1 MGKLVKFTPPPG
13 VWKNGTAYEAKG
25 RWHDCNLV
33 RWKDGKL
40 QPLGGW
46 EETIG
51 ASLSG
56 VGRAMMTWRDYSGDR
71 WLAIGTNKKL
81 YIFTSLSGTAVDIT
95 PVGFAEGDANAKIGL
110 GFGAGDFS
118 GTATVAEV
126 TGTDF
131 TFTAPATITSPS
143 VVFTD
148 GETNTNAPGIGP
160 APFGVGDEIEITGS
174 SDSRNNK
181 SYGSTGSH
189 RIVTVVKGGVS
200 GLSDTTPTP
209 SGAWQA
215 SQSHT
220 NVFQTSTSGAG
231 TGIKF
236 SITTDGSGN
245 PTVTITTIGSG
256 YAASNT
262 IVLTDPGNTTNTA
275 TVTVSSITNQMTLGP
290 SSNATDGG
298 GSSAYSTSGIYADTP
313 GETITIKRTRRF
325 GNENA
330 ETSSLVLEASSWIF
344 DLWGENLVGM
354 STSDGKLYQWS
365 PSATNPTSV
374 KAAVISGAPTN
385 NYAMLVSK
393 ERHMFALGASGNNR
407 QIKWS
412 DAEVITTWGAT
423 ATNQAG
429 GFFID
434 TSGQIM
440 AGKTVGDR
448 ILIWTTTDLH
458 AIDWVGPPYVYGRKK
473 IGDACGAI
481 SNRSMI
487 AVGDRAFWMSQGGFF
502 QYQGSVQPLECD
514 VSDYVFG
521 SMNRV
526 QDSKIYASVNQEF
539 FEVTWWYASADS
551 DEILKYVMFNYKEN
565 WWAVGELCRTAW
577 VDSGVFDDPIAI
589 ADDNKIYVH
598 EQAASSSKRTTQQV
612 AYTSADVSD
621 LDRNLV
627 TGTDSTSDVGLCF
640 AETGGMEV
648 GDAGD
653 NIAHITQLITDS
665 TQGTNGLRMKFKT
678 SMTPTGTESESSNY
692 EIADDGYTDVRE
704 TGRQFKFRVESGWDQ
719 SWSLGQI
726 RASISTGGRR

>member
-13 VWKNGTAYEAKG
+13 VWKNGTAYEARG

-33 RWKDGKL
+33 RWRDGRL

-118 GTATVAEV
+118 GTTTVAEV

-131 TFTAPATITSPS
+131 TFTAPATITSAS
-143 VVFTD
+143 VVLTD
-148 GETNTNAPGIGP
+148 NVTNTNAPGIGP

-174 SDSRNNK
+174 SAGANNK
-181 SYGSTGSH
+181 TYPNSH
-189 RIVTVVKGGVS
+189 RIVSFPTTKSMTVGPKNGSAAYTG
-200 GLSDTTPTP
+200 SDSDKLVTD
-209 SGAWQA
+209 S
-215 SQSHT
+215 
-220 NVFQTSTSGAG
+220 ST
-231 TGIKF
+231 
-236 SITTDGSGN
+236 
-245 PTVTITTIGSG
+245 
-256 YAASNT
+256 
-262 IVLTDPGNTTNTA
+262 
-275 TVTVSSITNQMTLGP
+275 
-290 SSNATDGG
+290 
-298 GSSAYSTSGIYADTP
+298 
-313 GETITIKRTRRF
+313 GETINIKRTRRY

-344 DLWGENLVGM
+344 DLWGEKLVGM
-354 STSDGKLYQWS
+354 STSDGKLYQWD

-374 KAAVISGAPTN
+374 KATVVHATAPTN

-393 ERHMFALGASGNNR
+393 ERHMFALGAAGNNR
-407 QIKWS
+407 QIMWS
-412 DAEVITTWGAT
+412 DTDDNTDWT
-423 ATNQAG
+423 AASDNQAG
-429 GFFID
+429 SFFID
-434 TSGQIM
+434 TSGQVM

-473 IGDACGAI
+473 VGDACGAI
-481 SNRSMI
+481 SNRSMV
-487 AVGDRAFWMSQGGFF
+487 AVGDMAFWMSPGGFF
-502 QYQGSVQPLECD
+502 QYQGTVQPLECD

-551 DEILKYVMFNYKEN
+551 DEILKYVMYNYKEN

-692 EIADDGYTDVRE
+692 EVADDGYTDVRE

>member
-118 GTATVAEV
+118 GTTTVAEV

-131 TFTAPATITSPS
+131 TFTAPATITSAS
-143 VVFTD
+143 VVLTD
-148 GETNTNAPGIGP
+148 NVTNTNAPGIGP

-174 SDSRNNK
+174 SAGANNK
-181 SYGSTGSH
+181 TYPNSH
-189 RIVTVVKGGVS
+189 RIVSFPTTKSMTVGPKNGSAAYTG
-200 GLSDTTPTP
+200 SDSDKLVTD
-209 SGAWQA
+209 S
-215 SQSHT
+215 
-220 NVFQTSTSGAG
+220 ST
-231 TGIKF
+231 
-236 SITTDGSGN
+236 
-245 PTVTITTIGSG
+245 
-256 YAASNT
+256 
-262 IVLTDPGNTTNTA
+262 
-275 TVTVSSITNQMTLGP
+275 
-290 SSNATDGG
+290 
-298 GSSAYSTSGIYADTP
+298 
-313 GETITIKRTRRF
+313 GETINIKRTRRY

-393 ERHMFALGASGNNR
+393 ERHMFALGAAGNNR

-565 WWAVGELCRTAW
+565 WWAIGELCRTAW

-598 EQAASSSKRTTQQV
+598 EQKASSSKRTTQQV

-653 NIAHITQLITDS
+653 NVAHISQLITDS

-678 SMTPTGTESESSNY
+678 SMTPTDTESTSSNY
-692 EIADDGYTDVRE
+692 EVADDGYTDIRE

-719 SWSLGQI
+719 DWSLGQI
-726 RASISTGGRR
+726 RADISTGGKR

>member
-118 GTATVAEV
+118 GTTTVAEV

-131 TFTAPATITSPS
+131 TFTAPATITSAS
-143 VVFTD
+143 VVLTD
-148 GETNTNAPGIGP
+148 NVTNTNAPGIGP

-174 SDSRNNK
+174 SAGANNK
-181 SYGSTGSH
+181 TYPNSH
-189 RIVTVVKGGVS
+189 RIVSFPTTKSMTVGPKNGSAAYTG
-200 GLSDTTPTP
+200 SDSDKLVTD
-209 SGAWQA
+209 S
-215 SQSHT
+215 
-220 NVFQTSTSGAG
+220 ST
-231 TGIKF
+231 
-236 SITTDGSGN
+236 
-245 PTVTITTIGSG
+245 
-256 YAASNT
+256 
-262 IVLTDPGNTTNTA
+262 
-275 TVTVSSITNQMTLGP
+275 
-290 SSNATDGG
+290 
-298 GSSAYSTSGIYADTP
+298 
-313 GETITIKRTRRF
+313 GETINIKRTRRY

-330 ETSSLVLEASSWIF
+330 ETSFLVLEASSWIF

-393 ERHMFALGASGNNR
+393 ERHMFALGAAGNNR

-551 DEILKYVMFNYKEN
+551 DEILKYVMYNYKEN
-565 WWAVGELCRTAW
+565 WWAIGELCRTAW

-598 EQAASSSKRTTQQV
+598 EQKASSSKRTTQQV

-653 NIAHITQLITDS
+653 NVAHISQLITDS

-678 SMTPTGTESESSNY
+678 SMTPTDTESTSSNY
-692 EIADDGYTDVRE
+692 EVADDGYTDIRE

-719 SWSLGQI
+719 DWSLGQI
-726 RASISTGGRR
+726 RADISTGGRR

>member
-13 VWKNGTAYEAKG
+13 VWKNGTAYEARG

-118 GTATVAEV
+118 GTTTVAEV

-131 TFTAPATITSPS
+131 TFTAPATITSAS
-143 VVFTD
+143 VVLTD
-148 GETNTNAPGIGP
+148 NVTNTNAPGIGP

-174 SDSRNNK
+174 SAGANNK
-181 SYGSTGSH
+181 TYPNSH
-189 RIVTVVKGGVS
+189 RIVSFPTTKSMTVGPKNGSAAYTG
-200 GLSDTTPTP
+200 SDSDKLVTD
-209 SGAWQA
+209 S
-215 SQSHT
+215 
-220 NVFQTSTSGAG
+220 ST
-231 TGIKF
+231 
-236 SITTDGSGN
+236 
-245 PTVTITTIGSG
+245 
-256 YAASNT
+256 
-262 IVLTDPGNTTNTA
+262 
-275 TVTVSSITNQMTLGP
+275 
-290 SSNATDGG
+290 
-298 GSSAYSTSGIYADTP
+298 
-313 GETITIKRTRRF
+313 GETINIKRTRRY

-344 DLWGENLVGM
+344 DLWGEKLVGM
-354 STSDGKLYQWS
+354 STSDGKLYQWD

-374 KAAVISGAPTN
+374 KATVVHATAPTN

-393 ERHMFALGASGNNR
+393 ERHMFALGAAGNNR
-407 QIKWS
+407 QIMWS
-412 DAEVITTWGAT
+412 DTDDNTDWT
-423 ATNQAG
+423 AASDNQAG
-429 GFFID
+429 SFFID
-434 TSGQIM
+434 TSGQVM

-473 IGDACGAI
+473 VGDACGAI
-481 SNRSMI
+481 SNRSMV
-487 AVGDRAFWMSQGGFF
+487 AVGDMAFWMSPGGFF

-598 EQAASSSKRTTQQV
+598 EQKASSSKRTTQQV

-692 EIADDGYTDVRE
+692 EVADDGYTDVRE

-726 RASISTGGRR
+726 RADISTGGRR

>member
-13 VWKNGTAYEAKG
+13 VWKNGTAYEARG

-33 RWKDGKL
+33 RWRDGRL

-118 GTATVAEV
+118 GTTTVAEV

-131 TFTAPATITSPS
+131 TFTAPATITSAS
-143 VVFTD
+143 VVLTD
-148 GETNTNAPGIGP
+148 NVTNTNAPGIGP

-174 SDSRNNK
+174 SAGANNK
-181 SYGSTGSH
+181 TYPNSH
-189 RIVTVVKGGVS
+189 RIVSFPTTKSMTVGPKNGSAAYTG
-200 GLSDTTPTP
+200 SDSDKLVTD
-209 SGAWQA
+209 S
-215 SQSHT
+215 
-220 NVFQTSTSGAG
+220 ST
-231 TGIKF
+231 
-236 SITTDGSGN
+236 
-245 PTVTITTIGSG
+245 
-256 YAASNT
+256 
-262 IVLTDPGNTTNTA
+262 
-275 TVTVSSITNQMTLGP
+275 
-290 SSNATDGG
+290 
-298 GSSAYSTSGIYADTP
+298 
-313 GETITIKRTRRF
+313 GETINIKRTRRY

-344 DLWGENLVGM
+344 DLWGEKLVGM
-354 STSDGKLYQWS
+354 STSDGKLYQWD

-374 KAAVISGAPTN
+374 KATVVHATAPTN

-393 ERHMFALGASGNNR
+393 ERHMFALGAAGNNR
-407 QIKWS
+407 QIMWS
-412 DAEVITTWGAT
+412 DTDDNTDWT
-423 ATNQAG
+423 AASDNQAG
-429 GFFID
+429 SFFID
-434 TSGQIM
+434 TSGQVM

-473 IGDACGAI
+473 VGDACGAI
-481 SNRSMI
+481 SNRSMV
-487 AVGDRAFWMSQGGFF
+487 AVGDMAFWMSPGGFF
-502 QYQGSVQPLECD
+502 QYQGTVQPLECD

-551 DEILKYVMFNYKEN
+551 DEILKYVMYNYKEN

-598 EQAASSSKRTTQQV
+598 EQKASSSKRTTQQV

-665 TQGTNGLRMKFKT
+665 TQGTNGLRMRFKT

-692 EIADDGYTDVRE
+692 EVADDGYTDVRE

>member
-1 MGKLVKFTPPPG
+1 MGKLIKFTPPPG

-126 TGTDF
+126 KSDSTNTSSGDSGQISIDRETDKIL
-131 TFTAPATITSPS
+131 TTKATSAKI
-143 VVFTD
+143 FTD
-148 GETNTNAPGIGP
+148 GETNTNAPGVGP
-160 APFGVGDEIEITGS
+160 SPFGVGDEIELIGFSGT
-174 SDSRNNK
+174 NNAK
-181 SYGSTGSH
+181 TYGSTGSH
-189 RIVTVVKGGVS
+189 RIVSLTASEMVLGAKNGSGAYGGS
-200 GLSDTTPTP
+200 TLTDETPT
-209 SGAWQA
+209 GQ
-215 SQSHT
+215 
-220 NVFQTSTSGAG
+220 
-231 TGIKF
+231 
-236 SITTDGSGN
+236 
-245 PTVTITTIGSG
+245 VTIR
-256 YAASNT
+256 
-262 IVLTDPGNTTNTA
+262 
-275 TVTVSSITNQMTLGP
+275 
-290 SSNATDGG
+290 
-298 GSSAYSTSGIYADTP
+298 
-313 GETITIKRTRRF
+313 RTRRF

-526 QDSKIYASVNQEF
+526 QDSKIYASFNQEF

-551 DEILKYVMFNYKEN
+551 DEILKYVMYNYKEN
-565 WWAVGELCRTAW
+565 WWAIGELCRTAW

-589 ADDNKIYVH
+589 SDDNKIYVH
-598 EQAASSSKRTTQQV
+598 EQKASSSKRTTQQI
-612 AYTSADVSD
+612 AYTNADVSD

-653 NIAHITQLITDS
+653 NVAHISQLITDS

-678 SMTPTGTESESSNY
+678 SMTPTDTESTSSNY

-719 SWSLGQI
+719 NWSLGQI
-726 RASISTGGRR
+726 RADISTGGRR

>member
-118 GTATVAEV
+118 GTTTVAEV

-131 TFTAPATITSPS
+131 TFTAPATITSAS
-143 VVFTD
+143 VVLTD
-148 GETNTNAPGIGP
+148 NVTNTNAPGIGP

-174 SDSRNNK
+174 SAGANNK
-181 SYGSTGSH
+181 TYPNSH
-189 RIVTVVKGGVS
+189 RIVSFPTTKSMTVGPKNGSAAYTG
-200 GLSDTTPTP
+200 SDSDKLVTD
-209 SGAWQA
+209 S
-215 SQSHT
+215 
-220 NVFQTSTSGAG
+220 ST
-231 TGIKF
+231 
-236 SITTDGSGN
+236 
-245 PTVTITTIGSG
+245 
-256 YAASNT
+256 
-262 IVLTDPGNTTNTA
+262 
-275 TVTVSSITNQMTLGP
+275 
-290 SSNATDGG
+290 
-298 GSSAYSTSGIYADTP
+298 
-313 GETITIKRTRRF
+313 GETINIKRTRRY

-344 DLWGENLVGM
+344 DLWGEKLVGM
-354 STSDGKLYQWS
+354 STSDGKLYQWD

-374 KAAVISGAPTN
+374 KATVVHATAPTN

-393 ERHMFALGASGNNR
+393 ERHMFALGAAGNNR
-407 QIKWS
+407 QIMWS
-412 DAEVITTWGAT
+412 DTDDNTDWT
-423 ATNQAG
+423 AASDNQAG
-429 GFFID
+429 SFFID
-434 TSGQIM
+434 TSGQVM

-473 IGDACGAI
+473 VGDACGAI
-481 SNRSMI
+481 SNRSMV
-487 AVGDRAFWMSQGGFF
+487 AVGDMAFWMSPGGFF
-502 QYQGSVQPLECD
+502 QYQGTVQPLECD

-692 EIADDGYTDVRE
+692 EVADDGYTDVRE

-719 SWSLGQI
+719 DWSLGQI
-726 RASISTGGRR
+726 RADISTGGRR

>member
-95 PVGFAEGDANAKIGL
+95 PVGFAEGDADAKIGL

-118 GTATVAEV
+118 GTVTIKEVKSDSTNTSSGDSGQISIDRETDKILTTKATSEK
-126 TGTDF
+126 
-131 TFTAPATITSPS
+131 I
-143 VVFTD
+143 FTD

-160 APFGVGDEIEITGS
+160 SPFGVGDEIELIGFSGT
-174 SDSRNNK
+174 NNAK
-181 SYGSTGSH
+181 TYPNSH
-189 RIVTVVKGGVS
+189 RIVSLT
-200 GLSDTTPTP
+200 
-209 SGAWQA
+209 A
-215 SQSHT
+215 SEM
-220 NVFQTSTSGAG
+220 V
-231 TGIKF
+231 
-236 SITTDGSGN
+236 
-245 PTVTITTIGSG
+245 
-256 YAASNT
+256 
-262 IVLTDPGNTTNTA
+262 
-275 TVTVSSITNQMTLGP
+275 LGP

-298 GSSAYSTSGIYADTP
+298 GSGAYGGSTLTDETP
-313 GETITIKRTRRF
+313 TGQVTIRRTRRF

-374 KAAVISGAPTN
+374 KAAVISGAPIN

-551 DEILKYVMFNYKEN
+551 DEILKYVMYNYKEN
-565 WWAVGELCRTAW
+565 WWAIGELCRTAW

-598 EQAASSSKRTTQQV
+598 EQKASSSKRTTQQV

-653 NIAHITQLITDS
+653 NVAHISQLITDS

-678 SMTPTGTESESSNY
+678 SMTPTDTESTSSNY
-692 EIADDGYTDVRE
+692 EVADDGYTDIRE

-719 SWSLGQI
+719 DWSLGQI
-726 RASISTGGRR
+726 RADISTGGRR

>member
-13 VWKNGTAYEAKG
+13 VWKNGTAYEAQG

-33 RWKDGKL
+33 RWKDNKL

-51 ASLSG
+51 ATLSG

-81 YIFTSLSGTAVDIT
+81 YIFTSLSGTSSDIT
-95 PVGFAEGDANAKIGL
+95 PSGFAEGDANAKLGL

-118 GTATVAEV
+118 GTETIQSV

-131 TFTAPATITSPS
+131 TFTAPATITSAS
-143 VVFTD
+143 VVLTD
-148 GETNTNAPGIGP
+148 NVTNINAPGIGP

-189 RIVTVVKGGVS
+189 RIY
-200 GLSDTTPTP
+200 DFPTTR
-209 SGAWQA
+209 SMRVGA
-215 SQSHT
+215 T
-220 NVFQTSTSGAG
+220 NGST
-231 TGIKF
+231 
-236 SITTDGSGN
+236 
-245 PTVTITTIGSG
+245 
-256 YAASNT
+256 
-262 IVLTDPGNTTNTA
+262 
-275 TVTVSSITNQMTLGP
+275 
-290 SSNATDGG
+290 
-298 GSSAYSTSGIYADTP
+298 AYSTSGIYADTP

-344 DLWGENLVGM
+344 DLWGEKLVGM
-354 STSDGKLYQWS
+354 STSDGKLYEWN
-365 PSATNPTSV
+365 PSATNPTGTV
-374 KAAVISGAPTN
+374 AAVISGAPVN

-407 QIKWS
+407 LIMWS
-412 DAEVITTWGAT
+412 DTDDNTDWTAAT
-423 ATNQAG
+423 DNQSG
-429 GFFID
+429 SFFID

-448 ILIWTTTDLH
+448 ILIWTSTDLH
-458 AIDWVGPPYVYGRKK
+458 AIDWVGPPFVYGRKK
-473 IGDACGAI
+473 IGDACGTI
-481 SNRSMI
+481 SNRSMVS
-487 AVGDRAFWMSQGGFF
+487 VGDQAFWMSPGGFF
-502 QYQGSVQPLECD
+502 QYQGSVQPLECS
-514 VSDYVFG
+514 VSDHVFG

-551 DEILKYVMFNYKEN
+551 EEILKYATYNYKEG
-565 WWAVGELCRTAW
+565 WWGVGELCRTAW

-598 EQAASSSKRTTQQV
+598 EQAASSSARTTSQIAQTI
-612 AYTSADVSD
+612 AEVSD
-621 LDRNLV
+621 YDRKLV
-627 TGTDSTSDVGLCF
+627 TGTDSSSDVGLCF

-648 GDAGD
+648 GEAGD
-653 NIAHITQLITDS
+653 NVAHITQLITDS

-678 SMTPTGTESESSNY
+678 SMTPTGTESTSSNY
-692 EIADDGYTDVRE
+692 EIAEDGYTDVRE

-726 RASISTGGRR
+726 RADISTGGRR

>member
-118 GTATVAEV
+118 GTTTVAEV

-131 TFTAPATITSPS
+131 TFTAPATITSAS
-143 VVFTD
+143 VVLTD
-148 GETNTNAPGIGP
+148 NVTNTNAPGIGP

-174 SDSRNNK
+174 SAGANNK
-181 SYGSTGSH
+181 TYPNSH
-189 RIVTVVKGGVS
+189 RIVSFPTTKSMTVGPKNGSAAYTG
-200 GLSDTTPTP
+200 SDSDKLVTD
-209 SGAWQA
+209 S
-215 SQSHT
+215 
-220 NVFQTSTSGAG
+220 ST
-231 TGIKF
+231 
-236 SITTDGSGN
+236 
-245 PTVTITTIGSG
+245 
-256 YAASNT
+256 
-262 IVLTDPGNTTNTA
+262 
-275 TVTVSSITNQMTLGP
+275 
-290 SSNATDGG
+290 
-298 GSSAYSTSGIYADTP
+298 
-313 GETITIKRTRRF
+313 GETINIKRTRRY

-393 ERHMFALGASGNNR
+393 ERHMFALGAAGNNR

-551 DEILKYVMFNYKEN
+551 DEILKYVMYNYKEN
-565 WWAVGELCRTAW
+565 WWAIGELCRTAW

-598 EQAASSSKRTTQQV
+598 EQKASSSKRTTQQV

-653 NIAHITQLITDS
+653 NVAHISQLITDS

-678 SMTPTGTESESSNY
+678 SMTPTDTESTSSNY
-692 EIADDGYTDVRE
+692 EVADDGYTDIRE

-719 SWSLGQI
+719 DWSLGQI
-726 RASISTGGRR
+726 RADISTGGKR

>member
-118 GTATVAEV
+118 GTTTVAEV

-131 TFTAPATITSPS
+131 TFTAPATITSAS
-143 VVFTD
+143 VVLTD
-148 GETNTNAPGIGP
+148 NVTNTNAPGIGP

-174 SDSRNNK
+174 SAGANNK
-181 SYGSTGSH
+181 TYPNSH
-189 RIVTVVKGGVS
+189 RIVSFPTTKSMTVGPKNGSAAYTG
-200 GLSDTTPTP
+200 SDSDKLVTD
-209 SGAWQA
+209 S
-215 SQSHT
+215 
-220 NVFQTSTSGAG
+220 ST
-231 TGIKF
+231 
-236 SITTDGSGN
+236 
-245 PTVTITTIGSG
+245 
-256 YAASNT
+256 
-262 IVLTDPGNTTNTA
+262 
-275 TVTVSSITNQMTLGP
+275 
-290 SSNATDGG
+290 
-298 GSSAYSTSGIYADTP
+298 
-313 GETITIKRTRRF
+313 GETINIKRTRRY

-344 DLWGENLVGM
+344 DLWGEKLVGM
-354 STSDGKLYQWS
+354 STSDGKLYQWD

-374 KAAVISGAPTN
+374 KATVVHATAPTN

-393 ERHMFALGASGNNR
+393 ERHMFALGAAGNNR
-407 QIKWS
+407 QIMWS
-412 DAEVITTWGAT
+412 DTDDNTDWT
-423 ATNQAG
+423 AASDNQAG
-429 GFFID
+429 SFFID
-434 TSGQIM
+434 TSGQVM

-473 IGDACGAI
+473 VGDACGAI
-481 SNRSMI
+481 SNRSMV
-487 AVGDRAFWMSQGGFF
+487 AVGDMAFWMSPGGFF
-502 QYQGSVQPLECD
+502 QYQGTVQPLECD

-692 EIADDGYTDVRE
+692 EVADDGYTDVRE

>member
-118 GTATVAEV
+118 GTTTVAEV

-131 TFTAPATITSPS
+131 TFTAPATITSAS
-143 VVFTD
+143 VVLTD
-148 GETNTNAPGIGP
+148 NVTNTNAPGIGP

-174 SDSRNNK
+174 SAGANNK
-181 SYGSTGSH
+181 TYPNSH
-189 RIVTVVKGGVS
+189 RIVSFPTTKSMTVGPKNGSAAYTG
-200 GLSDTTPTP
+200 SDSDKLVTD
-209 SGAWQA
+209 S
-215 SQSHT
+215 
-220 NVFQTSTSGAG
+220 ST
-231 TGIKF
+231 
-236 SITTDGSGN
+236 
-245 PTVTITTIGSG
+245 
-256 YAASNT
+256 
-262 IVLTDPGNTTNTA
+262 
-275 TVTVSSITNQMTLGP
+275 
-290 SSNATDGG
+290 
-298 GSSAYSTSGIYADTP
+298 
-313 GETITIKRTRRF
+313 GETINIKRTRRY

-393 ERHMFALGASGNNR
+393 ERHMFALGAAGNNR

-565 WWAVGELCRTAW
+565 WWAIGELCRTAW

-598 EQAASSSKRTTQQV
+598 EQKASSSKRTTQQV

-653 NIAHITQLITDS
+653 NVAHISQLITDS

-678 SMTPTGTESESSNY
+678 SMTPTDTESTSSNY
-692 EIADDGYTDVRE
+692 EVADDGYTDIRE

-719 SWSLGQI
+719 DWSLGQI
-726 RASISTGGRR
+726 RADISTGGRR